1 MGVKIKFSLARLNL
15 LNLPSCRFATAVTK
29 ANIDEM
35 KPSWIIWLITLRQF
49 YNVLSFKGN
58 LNVNQKLILGKASF
72 CFDFFF
78 DSHLTQATFD

>member
-1 MGVKIKFSLARLNL
+1 MRVKIKFSKPRLNL
-15 LNLPSCRFATAVTK
+15 LILFPCRFATAVTK

-35 KPSWIIWLITLRQF
+35 KPSWIILPITSRQF
-49 YNVLSFKGN
+49 YNVQSFKGI
-58 LNVNQKLILGKASF
+58 LNFIIKGIILGKGL